1 MAGISGRGGVALR
14 AAGAC
19 WFALVIRDPVACWTT
34 LAIGIG
40 CGAQARKEY
49 ESLLEGCKKGKENEQ
64 QQRLTVFSKRGFD
77 ASRLFMN
84 RGS

>member
-1 MAGISGRGGVALR
+1 MVGISGRGGVALR

-19 WFALVIRDPVACWTT
+19 GFALVICDPVACWKT
-34 LAIGIG
+34 LAIGVG
-40 CGAQARKEY
+40 FSAQARKEY
-49 ESLLEGCKKGKENEQ
+49 ESLLEGCEWGTENEQ

-77 ASRLFMN
+77 ASRFFMD